1 MKVPQFMIKYA
12 NYKYDIIY
20 GNGLMQNKF
29 KLEKLRSITRAVHM
43 VEDERITIDE
53 GMKIISEL

>member
-12 NYKYDIIY
+12 NYKYNVIES
-20 GNGLMQNKF
+20 NNAMQSKF
-29 KLEKLRSITRAVHM
+29 KLEKLRAITRAVHM

>member
-12 NYKYDIIY
+12 NYKYNVIES
-20 GNGLMQNKF
+20 NNAMQSKF
-29 KLEKLRSITRAVHM
+29 KLEKLRAITRAVHM

-53 GMKIISEL
+53 CMKIISEL